1 MAKYV
6 LGKKQT
12 SRNED
17 FVKAWNNIEQLISRE
32 EAERLV
38 ADAVSDIIAKTA
50 GKTLLMRGAVART
63 VSPCKWSVNGQ
74 ASTSACYAPLQR
86 LNTPALWI
94 GAGNTPRKVLPSWII
109 RNSTSSML
117 QSIPICCSRQN
128 PSMQRNGSTFCN
140 TQDKQSISRS
150 SIWT

>member
-38 ADAVSDIIAKTA
+38 ADAVSDI
-50 GKTLLMRGAVART
+50 
-63 VSPCKWSVNGQ
+63 N
-74 ASTSACYAPLQR
+74 
-86 LNTPALWI
+86 
-94 GAGNTPRKVLPSWII
+94 
-109 RNSTSSML
+109 
-117 QSIPICCSRQN
+117 
-128 PSMQRNGSTFCN
+128 
-140 TQDKQSISRS
+140 ISKRVYQH
-150 SIWT
+150 